1 MRAHEFITETTS
13 TTLAQLYDGKYP
25 DRDESFWDYVRPGEF
40 ELPLTIETLPRHR
53 LMIQL
58 LGQYRVEHIDE
69 IVDMLDDDQQE
80 IVDRYRSDPNLGNKI
95 IVLADNRIID
105 GNHRALAA
113 ALNGS
118 SIKYVDLAELGD

>member
-1 MRAHEFITETTS
+1 MRAHEFITENTTTIQS
-13 TTLAQLYDGKYP
+13 LYGGNYP
-25 DRDESFWDYVRPGEF
+25 DRDEQFWDWIRPHEF
-40 ELPLTIETLPRHR
+40 ELPLTVGTMPRHK

-58 LGQYRVEHIDE
+58 LGQYRAEHIYE

-80 IVDRYRSDPNLGNKI
+80 IVDRYRSDPSIGNKI
-95 IVLADNRIID
+95 IVLAGDRIID